1 MLQTMQARFIKK
13 LLSEG
18 GTKKLKVARVVNTK
32 LFFLWFDFIK
42 I

>member
-1 MLQTMQARFIKK
+1 MLQTTPPRFIKK

-18 GTKKLKVARVVNTK
+18 GTKKLKVARVVNIK
-32 LFFLWFDFIK
+32 LFFLWIDFIK